1 MTEDAQNALRRIIE
15 DTSANTRFC
24 IICNYITK
32 IIDPLSSRC
41 VKLRFKPVSRESQ
54 LIKFIDICEK
64 ESLQYEKEV
73 LIIFILLHNNQL
85 LMNIFLI
92 IRHYLI

>member
-1 MTEDAQNALRRIIE
+1 MCPNYKIIILDEADSLTDDAQNALRRIIE

-41 VKLRFKPVSRESQ
+41 VKLRFKPISEEAQFLKLKHV
-54 LIKFIDICEK
+54 CEN
-64 ESLQYEKEV
+64 EGILFEEEV
-73 LIIFILLHNNQL
+73 F
-85 LMNIFLI
+85 FFFT
-92 IRHYLI
+92 Y